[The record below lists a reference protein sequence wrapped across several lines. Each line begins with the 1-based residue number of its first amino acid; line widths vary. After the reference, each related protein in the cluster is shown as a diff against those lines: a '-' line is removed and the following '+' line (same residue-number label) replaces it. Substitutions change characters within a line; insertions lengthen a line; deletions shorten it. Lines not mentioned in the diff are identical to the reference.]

1 MKLWNCFENVANL
14 LSLGQNLSFFAMV
27 SRNALFLDWKIRSK
41 KYQFSFELTWIES
54 SNRMWSFDI
63 LAGMYL
69 GVLEAKVG
77 LRKKYAWNV
86 SYRVLA
92 CAILG
97 QIQTSETIIGICVT
111 NLAYSSSNLFVYFRK
126 IEHMYLLVLQIK
138 TRMDGWLSIFD
149 QIHDKT
155 SIGLFTILQTQ

>member
-1 MKLWNCFENVANL
+1 
-14 LSLGQNLSFFAMV
+14 
-27 SRNALFLDWKIRSK
+27 
-41 KYQFSFELTWIES
+41 
-54 SNRMWSFDI
+54 
-63 LAGMYL
+63 MYL